1 MLYQGMRMLNKHI
14 IDEQEEQIR
23 RQVRELSDTQ
33 RKEYYRQVSDKI
45 KDPDTYAT
53 LNYIVIAGLHHF
65 YLGKWL
71 LGLMNISVFTLGA
84 ICFYV
89 NQTEL
94 GVAFVL
100 GIILFELYELF
111 RSQIIVQNHN
121 NILSQEILA
130 EVAS

>member
-1 MLYQGMRMLNKHI
+1 MLNAHI

-23 RQVRELSDTQ
+23 RQVRELSDSQ
-33 RKEYYRQVSDKI
+33 RKAYFAQVGDKL

-71 LGLMNISVFTLGA
+71 LGVMNISIFSLGGLF
-84 ICFYV
+84 FYIQQV
-89 NQTEL
+89 EL
-94 GVAFVL
+94 GVTFIV

-111 RSQIIVQNHN
+111 RSQAIVKNHN
-121 NILSQEILA
+121 NIQSQEILSD
-130 EVAS
+130 VAS

>member
-1 MLYQGMRMLNKHI
+1 MLYQGIFMLNKHI

-23 RQVRELSDTQ
+23 RQVRELSDAQ

-84 ICFYV
+84 VCFYF
-89 NQTEL
+89 NQTEV

-111 RSQIIVQNHN
+111 RSQIIVKNHN
-121 NILSQEILA
+121 NILTQEILA

>member
-1 MLYQGMRMLNKHI
+1 MLNKHLV
-14 IDEQEEQIR
+14 DEQEEQIR
-23 RQVRELSDTQ
+23 RQVRELADTQ

-89 NQTEL
+89 NQIEL

-111 RSQIIVQNHN
+111 RSQIIVKNHN